1 MSNIRLTVQHLV
13 HDKHLTVNI
22 SISLWSQMDEKE
34 VIKVLI
40 KE

>member
-1 MSNIRLTVQHLV
+1 MSNIRLPVQHFV

-22 SISLWSQMDEKE
+22 SVSLWSQMDEKE
-34 VIKVLI
+34 VTKVLI